1 MPLFPAFVSLKG
13 KKILVVGG
21 GKVATRKV
29 EKLLPFGG
37 NITVVAPR
45 VSKKLKK
52 LAREGKIKL
61 KRRRFLTGDLKNAF
75 MVVVAVDDTDLQ
87 RKIFNLCQ
95 KRGILCNSV
104 DSPDYCNFI
113 FPALVVK
120 GDLVVGI
127 NTGGK
132 APALSREVR
141 KLIERSL
148 PEGVETILET
158 LYRERKRLPKGRKRQ
173 RYLTRLAEELISET
187 FQGVD
192 NVKP

>member
-37 NITVVAPR
+37 EITVVAPK
-45 VSKKLKK
+45 VSKELKK
-52 LAREGKIKL
+52 LAKEKRIKL

-75 MVVVAVDDTDLQ
+75 MVVVAVDDIDLQ
-87 RKIFNLCQ
+87 KRIFKLCQ

-104 DSPDYCNFI
+104 DSPSYCNFI
-113 FPALVVK
+113 FPAMVVK
-120 GDLVVGI
+120 GDLVIGI
-127 NTGGK
+127 TTSGK

-141 KLIERSL
+141 KLIEKAL
-148 PEGVETILET
+148 PEGIEEILDT
-158 LYRERKRLPKGRKRQ
+158 LHRERKRLPKGRERQ
-173 RYLTRLAEELISET
+173 RYLSLLAAELFSSL
-187 FQGVD
+187 
-192 NVKP
+192 